1 MFGVFVMKTTSM
13 DNETSSLIE
22 RMSVNDTEAILLG
35 AQSDIPI
42 LNLNAAI
49 FGAKF
54 KCTAPEFI
62 EALKTKMLYS
72 DSTFMGTPLA
82 SFAVA
87 ALDVLRIQKYRRTD
101 KFICELIS
109 SNFDFK

>member
-1 MFGVFVMKTTSM
+1 MKTIST
-13 DNETSSLIE
+13 DDEINALIE
-22 RMSVNDTEAILLG
+22 RMAMNDTEAILLG

-42 LNLNAAI
+42 LNLNATI

-54 KCTAPEFI
+54 RCTSPEFA
-62 EALKTKMLYS
+62 EMLKTKMLYS

-87 ALDVLRIQKYRRTD
+87 ALDVLRIQKYRGTD